1 MHDDVKKAG
10 LANILDSSLLILSF
24 PLFCYGMPA
33 PLIASID
40 RFLPLLSMAVKKVGD
55 RYEHVGQAF
64 YSRLRHR
71 MICRCGFPNSRFRF
85 EPAVTRFNRRFPQ
98 GHTILTVT
106 KSPVFTASEEA
117 IGTKP
122 GLQLVRQAGSQYAE
136 TGAIEA
142 VLLAEITSPMIPE
155 EQNAAIGNSG
165 V

>member
-1 MHDDVKKAG
+1 
-10 LANILDSSLLILSF
+10 
-24 PLFCYGMPA
+24 MPA
-33 PLIASID
+33 PRKAIID
-40 RFLPLLSMAVKKVGD
+40 RFLPISSMAAQKVGD

-122 GLQLVRQAGSQYAE
+122 GLQLVWQAGSQYAE